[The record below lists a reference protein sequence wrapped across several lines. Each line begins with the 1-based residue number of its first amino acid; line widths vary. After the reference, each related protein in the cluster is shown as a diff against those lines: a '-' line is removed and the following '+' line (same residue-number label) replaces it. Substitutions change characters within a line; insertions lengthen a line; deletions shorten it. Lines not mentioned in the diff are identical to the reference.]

1 MTVNTTAQKT
11 TDGFAKLWST
21 TLLVAGTTIGAGM
34 LGMPLVTA
42 AAGFW
47 PAFCVT
53 IAAWLFMLITGL
65 LLLEVSYAMPKGS
78 NLLTLSEQYLG
89 RRGKFLVGILFIF
102 LYYCLLVAY
111 FAAGS
116 SLVSSLLGISSG
128 GALTVFAFVFGLIV
142 AMGARSIDRVNSI
155 LTVAMFISY
164 GILIALGSGAVELAR
179 LYTSAPAAS
188 ILALPVLFSAFGYHN
203 IIPSL
208 TSYSSA
214 SKGLLRWAIFLG
226 TTLALIIF
234 LLWQWMI
241 IGSIPREALQQALLS
256 GQPVTQALQA
266 VAKRPQIYL
275 IGQYFAFFA
284 LTTSVLGVCFSMV
297 DFLGEALKI
306 TAQGLKRVALTL
318 CVFTPPV
325 LSVLWNPALFDKALG
340 LAGGIGEAF
349 LNGLVPLTFFVL
361 YLKRERQGSL
371 SSVTR
376 GALALLAFFCL
387 WVVYIELKGL

>member
-1 MTVNTTAQKT
+1 
-11 TDGFAKLWST
+11 
-21 TLLVAGTTIGAGM
+21 
-34 LGMPLVTA
+34 
-42 AAGFW
+42 
-47 PAFCVT
+47 
-53 IAAWLFMLITGL
+53 
-65 LLLEVSYAMPKGS
+65 
-78 NLLTLSEQYLG
+78 
-89 RRGKFLVGILFIF
+89 
-102 LYYCLLVAY
+102 
-111 FAAGS
+111 
-116 SLVSSLLGISSG
+116 
-128 GALTVFAFVFGLIV
+128 
-142 AMGARSIDRVNSI
+142 
-155 LTVAMFISY
+155 
-164 GILIALGSGAVELAR
+164 
-179 LYTSAPAAS
+179 
-188 ILALPVLFSAFGYHN
+188 
-203 IIPSL
+203 
-208 TSYSSA
+208 
-214 SKGLLRWAIFLG
+214 
-226 TTLALIIF
+226 
-234 LLWQWMI
+234 MI

-297 DFLGEALKI
+297 DFLAEALKI